1 MTLILHIRQ
10 LCNPETILFCTI
22 ITNTYIR
29 SVITKLRA
37 IFGIII
43 NRSCVFHLLSISSRF
58 YSMRTLQSEDKC
70 SIIVFPFFYR
80 LLSYHYLYYL
90 HSMIECYI
98 LQRSIL
104 HYSLWWSS
112 WSVIITILIERFIVY
127 PCSEV
132 QKSLSILYSFPVI
145 FSYKNLIVDLQFGY
159 SKDIS
164 MNGKSIIHVLS
175 FHPLPYYSN

>member
-10 LCNPETILFCTI
+10 LCIPATILFCTI

-29 SVITKLRA
+29 SVITILRA

-98 LQRSIL
+98 LQNQASTTL
-104 HYSLWWSS
+104 YDDQVGLLSSQYS
-112 WSVIITILIERFIVY
+112 
-127 PCSEV
+127 
-132 QKSLSILYSFPVI
+132 
-145 FSYKNLIVDLQFGY
+145 
-159 SKDIS
+159 
-164 MNGKSIIHVLS
+164 
-175 FHPLPYYSN
+175 